1 MSTLVTRGLSSLP
14 SKQRGREPNMS
25 FKVKINKLATRK
37 VPAISLILMMS
48 VGMVAGALAATMVV
62 TSNSRSAEGGTYH
75 SSTGVI
81 TFTDNGLAVNAN
93 SITANS
99 STSFTWGAT
108 GTNKQV
114 YFSSGASSVAGDWV
128 DSIVFST
135 SLTDS
140 STHVATVTVRDGS
153 GAVGTTLETFSTGT
167 WTGPGSSS
175 TATITVYL
183 DLGSA
188 TLTAPVTVYVSVT

>member
-1 MSTLVTRGLSSLP
+1 
-14 SKQRGREPNMS
+14 MS

-128 DSIVFST
+128 DSIMFST

-188 TLTAPVTVYVSVT
+188 TLTAPVTVYASVT